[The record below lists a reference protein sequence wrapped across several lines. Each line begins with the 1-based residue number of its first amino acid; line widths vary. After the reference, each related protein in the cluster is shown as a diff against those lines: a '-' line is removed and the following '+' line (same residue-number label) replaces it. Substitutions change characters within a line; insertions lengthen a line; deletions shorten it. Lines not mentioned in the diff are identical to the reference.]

1 MFVIVGVGVVVDI
14 VVDVVVDGDVF
25 TAVVVEGAVEDRLLS
40 L

>member
-1 MFVIVGVGVVVDI
+1 MFVIVGVVVDVVVDI
-14 VVDVVVDGDVF
+14 VVDGDVF